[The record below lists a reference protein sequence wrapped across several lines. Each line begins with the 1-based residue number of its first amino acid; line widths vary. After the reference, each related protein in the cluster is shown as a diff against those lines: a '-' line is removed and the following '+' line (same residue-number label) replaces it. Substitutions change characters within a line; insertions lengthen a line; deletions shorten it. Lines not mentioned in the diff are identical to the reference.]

1 MNTTELTLLATA
13 VVSVATLWLI
23 EGFLLLFGF
32 LVDTGRLDLER
43 MELIVRQ
50 FAASSAVVMV
60 ASSAY
65 LYAQSVGAD
74 VHHDQVTFGLPV
86 FVGSLIAVAGFVWAV
101 ARWDAKRELKVDR
114 IENKLDALLAEREQH
129 HKENP

>member
-1 MNTTELTLLATA
+1 MGVLDATLIASLAVGLATIWT
-13 VVSVATLWLI
+13 V
-23 EGFLLLFGF
+23 EGFLFVFGL
-32 LVDTGRLDLER
+32 LVDSGRLDVDR

-65 LYAQSVGAD
+65 LYAQSAGPD

-101 ARWDAKRELKVDR
+101 ARLDAKRESKVDR
-114 IENKLDALLAEREQH
+114 IETKLDALLAERA
-129 HKENP
+129 KDENHER